1 MASSAHL
8 KSERI
13 MKSTEAIQ
21 PSDVTPATA
30 NTARASAL
38 PLLRQEGWTYREEEL
53 PISTSAPQAVRSQAA
68 TDVMKPFTAS

>member
-38 PLLRQEGWTYREEEL
+38 PLRMPVLATYTTRT
-53 PISTSAPQAVRSQAA
+53 PVVAA
-68 TDVMKPFTAS
+68 